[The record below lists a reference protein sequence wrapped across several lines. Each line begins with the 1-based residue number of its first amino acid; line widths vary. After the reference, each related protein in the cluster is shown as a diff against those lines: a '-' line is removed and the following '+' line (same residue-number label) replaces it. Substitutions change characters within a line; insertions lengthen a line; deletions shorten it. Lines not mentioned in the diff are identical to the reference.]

1 MKATFTKSKDKTW
14 AYIQK
19 SVRINGV
26 PTSVNVRKLGTL
38 EDIKEKYGCDDPEKW
53 VRDLAAKMT
62 ADEKAGKETV
72 TLELCA
78 GKEMDKG
85 SMLLRHGGDLLM
97 YPVYKQLGISGVC
110 DSILK
115 GSKIKYDLDEILR
128 TLVFSRV
135 IEPASKIKSFDF
147 AKGLVFPPHFKESD
161 MYRALTLLSAHIDE
175 IQAAMYSN
183 SKRFMTRKE
192 RVLYFDCS
200 NYYFEIEENDPDTVD
215 TETGEVF
222 AGLRKRGK
230 SKENRTSPIVQMGL
244 FMDGDGIPLAFN
256 IFPGNESEQVWLQPL
271 ERVLDRKFDLTE
283 FVVSTDSGLASE
295 DNRRYNMAEGRD
307 YICVQSLPSLKAS
320 DQDMAIDPRGWRVA
334 YCDDRGALANLPTE
348 DAESG
353 LYNLDSLIE
362 YESRHKGALKKITL
376 YREILVEKSM
386 KRDNPDWLRAEK
398 ENPGGEH
405 LDGGGKRIPRS
416 MTLSRMERLIVTY
429 SHDYAQY
436 LRHKREERVRIA
448 AAIVHKKD
456 DKGRHSQQS
465 PRKYTQTVYKTEDG
479 QAATTVEMSLN
490 EDAIRQDAKFDGFYA
505 YGTSL
510 DDDAI
515 DVLKARSLHHE
526 IEHLFRSTKTLLEAR
541 PVHLSRPDRIKSHFL
556 ICFIAMTILKIM
568 QKQTADANDCYNRE
582 NPLTIDSLVATIRNF
597 RFADQ
602 FGRGYTPMF
611 RRTDLSD
618 QLQAYAGIKLNTQI
632 ITPSKMRAAYRS
644 VK

>member
-1 MKATFTKSKDKTW
+1 MKATFTKSRNKTW

-19 SVRINGV
+19 SVRIKGV
-26 PTSVNVRKLGTL
+26 PTSINVKKLGTL
-38 EDIKEKYGCDDPEKW
+38 EDIKKKYGCDDPEKW

-78 GKEMDKG
+78 GKEIDKG
-85 SMLLRHGGDLLM
+85 SLLLRHGGDILM
-97 YPVYKQLGISGVC
+97 YPVYKRLGISGVC

-115 GSKIKYDLDEILR
+115 ESKIKYDLDEILR

-147 AKGLVFPPHFKESD
+147 AKELIFAPHFKESD
-161 MYRALTLLSAHIDE
+161 MYRALTVLSDHIDE
-175 IQAAMYSN
+175 IQAAMYNN
-183 SKRFMTRKE
+183 SKKFMTRKE

-215 TETGEVF
+215 TETGEVLI
-222 AGLRKRGK
+222 GLRKRGK

-271 ERVLDRKFDLTE
+271 EKILDRKFDLTE
-283 FVVSTDSGLASE
+283 FIVSTDSGLASE
-295 DNRRYNMAEGRD
+295 DNRRFNMAEGRD
-307 YICVQSLPSLKAS
+307 YICVQSLPSLKTN
-320 DQDMAIDPRGWRVA
+320 DQDMAIDPKGWRIA
-334 YCDDRGALANLPTE
+334 YCDNKGALANLPTE
-348 DAESG
+348 DAECG

-362 YESRHKGALKKITL
+362 YESKHQGALKKVTL
-376 YREILVEKSM
+376 YREILVEKSI
-386 KRDNPDWLRAEK
+386 KRDNPDWLKAEK
-398 ENPGGEH
+398 KNPGKEH
-405 LDGGGKRIPRS
+405 LDDNNKRIPRS
-416 MTLSRMERLIVTY
+416 ITLKRMERLIVTY

-465 PRKYTQTVYKTEDG
+465 PRKYTQSIYKTEDG
-479 QAATTVEMSLN
+479 QTATTVEMSLN
-490 EDAIRQDAKFDGFYA
+490 EDAIKQDAKFDGFYA

-526 IEHLFRSTKTLLEAR
+526 IEHLFRTTKTLLEAR

-556 ICFIAMTILKIM
+556 ICFIAMTILKII
-568 QKQTADANDCYNRE
+568 QKQTSDANSCYDKE
-582 NPLTIDSLVATIRNF
+582 NPLTIDSLVDTIRNF

-602 FGRGYTPMF
+602 FGRGFTPMF
-611 RRTDLSD
+611 KRTDLSD

-632 ITPSKMRAAYRS
+632 ITPSKMRAAYKS